1 MQWFINIDLIAF
13 MMRAIDVLLVL
24 GLIYLMLSL
33 SNDRRTLLMVRGII
47 FLLIASVLSDRLG
60 LKLLNFVLDKL
71 LIGTAV
77 AMAVILQPELR
88 IFLERLGR
96 GDLLSLVQ
104 PTSNRRSP
112 LETDS
117 ALEEIIEAVIELS
130 QNRTGALMIIETG
143 EPIDER
149 DFSVPGVKLNAVLS
163 KDLLHTIFQTSTL
176 LHDGAILIREDRI
189 LAAGVILPISER
201 AASREIG
208 TRHRAAMGITDRV
221 RNCFCIVVSEET
233 GSIAIAENGLLD
245 RPVSS
250 TRLREILET
259 KLGNYRPTTL
269 SRTVPR
275 FKLPR
280 FKFLG
285 FKSPEFNWLWSNLNL
300 KNMVNRKSSEKK

>member
-1 MQWFINIDLIAF
+1 MQWFVNINSIAF
-13 MMRAIDVLLVL
+13 IMRAIDILAVL
-24 GLIYLMLSL
+24 GLIYFMLSL

-60 LKLLNFVLDKL
+60 MRLLNFVLDKL
-71 LIGTAV
+71 LIGAAV

-88 IFLERLGR
+88 RFLERLGR
-96 GDLLSLVQ
+96 GDLLSLIQ
-104 PTSNRRSP
+104 PSTNRRAP
-112 LETDS
+112 VEADS
-117 ALEEIIEAVIELS
+117 VIEEINDAVIELS

-143 EPIDER
+143 EPIDDR
-149 DFSVPGVKLNAVLS
+149 DFSVPGVRLNALLS
-163 KDLLHTIFQTSTL
+163 KELLHTIFQTSTL

-233 GSIAIAENGLLD
+233 GSIAIAENGILD
-245 RPVSS
+245 RPISS
-250 TRLREILET
+250 SRLREILET

-269 SRTVPR
+269 GRAVPR
-275 FKLPR
+275 
-280 FKFLG
+280 
-285 FKSPEFNWLWSNLNL
+285 FNWLWSNSIL
-300 KNMVNRKSSEKK
+300 KNMVSRKSSQKK

>member
-1 MQWFINIDLIAF
+1 MQWFNINSIAF
-13 MMRAIDVLLVL
+13 IMRAIDILAVL
-24 GLIYLMLSL
+24 GLIYFMLSL

-60 LKLLNFVLDKL
+60 MRLLNFVLDKL
-71 LIGTAV
+71 LIGAAV

-88 IFLERLGR
+88 RFLERLGR
-96 GDLLSLVQ
+96 GDLLSLIQ
-104 PTSNRRSP
+104 PTTNRRSP
-112 LETDS
+112 VETDS
-117 ALEEIIEAVIELS
+117 VIEEINDAVIELS

-143 EPIDER
+143 EPIDDR
-149 DFSVPGVKLNAVLS
+149 DFSVPGVKLNALLS
-163 KDLLHTIFQTSTL
+163 KELLHTIFQTSTL

-233 GSIAIAENGLLD
+233 GSIAIAENGILD
-245 RPVSS
+245 RPISS
-250 TRLREILET
+250 SRLREILET

-269 SRTVPR
+269 GRTVPR
-275 FKLPR
+275 
-280 FKFLG
+280 
-285 FKSPEFNWLWSNLNL
+285 FNWLWSNSIL
-300 KNMVNRKSSEKK
+300 KNMVSRKSSEKK

>member
-13 MMRAIDVLLVL
+13 IMRAIDVLLVL

-60 LKLLNFVLDKL
+60 LRLLNFVLDKL

-77 AMAVILQPELR
+77 AMAVILQPEMR
-88 IFLERLGR
+88 KFLERLGR

-104 PTSNRRSP
+104 PTTNRRSP
-112 LETDS
+112 VETDS
-117 ALEEIIEAVIELS
+117 VIEEILDAVIELS
-130 QNRTGALMIIETG
+130 QNRTGALMIVETG

-163 KDLLHTIFQTSTL
+163 KELLHTIFQTSTL
-176 LHDGAILIREDRI
+176 LHDGAVLIREDRI

-221 RNCFCIVVSEET
+221 RDCFCIVVSEET
-233 GSIAIAENGLLD
+233 GSIAIA
-245 RPVSS
+245 
-250 TRLREILET
+250 
-259 KLGNYRPTTL
+259 
-269 SRTVPR
+269 
-275 FKLPR
+275 
-280 FKFLG
+280 
-285 FKSPEFNWLWSNLNL
+285 
-300 KNMVNRKSSEKK
+300 

>member
-1 MQWFINIDLIAF
+1 MQWFNINSIAF
-13 MMRAIDVLLVL
+13 IMRAIDILAVL
-24 GLIYLMLSL
+24 GLIYFMLSL

-60 LKLLNFVLDKL
+60 MRLLNFVLDKL
-71 LIGTAV
+71 LIGAAV

-88 IFLERLGR
+88 RFLERLGR
-96 GDLLSLVQ
+96 GDLLSLIQ
-104 PTSNRRSP
+104 PTTNRRTP
-112 LETDS
+112 VETDS
-117 ALEEIIEAVIELS
+117 VIEEINDAVIELS

-143 EPIDER
+143 EPIDDR
-149 DFSVPGVKLNAVLS
+149 DFSVPGVRLNALLS
-163 KDLLHTIFQTSTL
+163 KELLHTIFQTSTL

-233 GSIAIAENGLLD
+233 GSIAIAENGILD
-245 RPVSS
+245 RPISS
-250 TRLREILET
+250 SRLREILET

-269 SRTVPR
+269 GRTVPR
-275 FKLPR
+275 
-280 FKFLG
+280 
-285 FKSPEFNWLWSNLNL
+285 FNWLWSNSIL
-300 KNMVNRKSSEKK
+300 KNMVSRKSSQKK

>member
-1 MQWFINIDLIAF
+1 MQWFNINSIAF
-13 MMRAIDVLLVL
+13 IMRAIDILAVL
-24 GLIYLMLSL
+24 GLIYFMLSL

-60 LKLLNFVLDKL
+60 MGLLNFVLDKL
-71 LIGTAV
+71 LIGAAV

-88 IFLERLGR
+88 RFLERLGR
-96 GDLLSLVQ
+96 GDLLSLIQ
-104 PTSNRRSP
+104 PSTNRRAP
-112 LETDS
+112 VEADS
-117 ALEEIIEAVIELS
+117 VIEEINDAVIELS

-143 EPIDER
+143 EPIDDR
-149 DFSVPGVKLNAVLS
+149 DFSVPGVRLNALLS
-163 KDLLHTIFQTSTL
+163 KELLHTIFQTSTL

-233 GSIAIAENGLLD
+233 GSIAIAENGILD
-245 RPVSS
+245 RPISS
-250 TRLREILET
+250 SRLREILET

-269 SRTVPR
+269 GRTVPR
-275 FKLPR
+275 
-280 FKFLG
+280 
-285 FKSPEFNWLWSNLNL
+285 FNWLWSNSIL
-300 KNMVNRKSSEKK
+300 KNMVSRKSSQKK

>member
-60 LKLLNFVLDKL
+60 LRLLNFVLDKL

-88 IFLERLGR
+88 KFLERLGR

-163 KDLLHTIFQTSTL
+163 KELLHTIFQTSTL

>member
-1 MQWFINIDLIAF
+1 MQWLTNINSIAF
-13 MMRAIDVLLVL
+13 IMRAIDILAVL

-60 LKLLNFVLDKL
+60 LRLLNFVLDKL

-88 IFLERLGR
+88 RFLERLGR
-96 GDLLSLVQ
+96 GDLISLFQ
-104 PTSNRRSP
+104 PTKNRRSP
-112 LETDS
+112 IEADS
-117 ALEEIIEAVIELS
+117 VIEEINDAVIELS

-143 EPIDER
+143 EPIDDR
-149 DFSVPGVKLNAVLS
+149 DFSVPGVKLNALLS
-163 KDLLHTIFQTSTL
+163 KELLHTIFQTSTL

-233 GSIAIAENGLLD
+233 GSIAIAENGILD
-245 RPVSS
+245 RPITSS
-250 TRLREILET
+250 RLREILET
-259 KLGNYRPTTL
+259 KLGNYRPTPL
-269 SRTVPR
+269 GRTVP
-275 FKLPR
+275 K
-280 FKFLG
+280 
-285 FKSPEFNWLWSNLNL
+285 FNWLLSSLNP
-300 KNMVNRKSSEKK
+300 KNMVSRKSSEKK

>member
-13 MMRAIDVLLVL
+13 MIRAIDVLLVL

-88 IFLERLGR
+88 KFLERLGR

-104 PTSNRRSP
+104 PTISRRSP
-112 LETDS
+112 VETDS

-130 QNRTGALMIIETG
+130 QNRTGALMIVETG

-163 KDLLHTIFQTSTL
+163 KELLHTIFQTSTL
-176 LHDGAILIREDRI
+176 LHDGAVLIREDRI

-275 FKLPR
+275 FKLPV
-280 FKFLG
+280 
-285 FKSPEFNWLWSNLNL
+285 FNWLRSNLNL

>member
-1 MQWFINIDLIAF
+1 MQWFININLIAF
-13 MMRAIDVLLVL
+13 IMRAIDILLVL

-88 IFLERLGR
+88 KFLERLGR

-104 PTSNRRSP
+104 PTSNRRSL

-163 KDLLHTIFQTSTL
+163 KELLHTIFQTSTL

-275 FKLPR
+275 FKLSSLKLP
-280 FKFLG
+280 K
-285 FKSPEFNWLWSNLNL
+285 FNWLWSNLNL

>member
-47 FLLIASVLSDRLG
+47 LLLIASVLSDRLG
-60 LKLLNFVLDKL
+60 LRLLNFVLDKL

-88 IFLERLGR
+88 KFLERLGR

-104 PTSNRRSP
+104 PPSNRRSP

-163 KDLLHTIFQTSTL
+163 KELLHTIFQTSTL

-275 FKLPR
+275 FKLSSLNSVNIKLP
-280 FKFLG
+280 K
-285 FKSPEFNWLWSNLNL
+285 FNWLWSNLNL